1 MTEINRSN
9 VQDLAQKFY
18 SRNDPTGWFEEL
30 YSNAAGDESAI
41 QWADLAINP
50 NLDSWVKKNNVRGD
64 RKQALVVGCGLG
76 DDAQALSDIQWAD
89 LAINPNLDSWVK
101 KNNVRGDR
109 KQALV
114 VGCGL
119 GDDAQ
124 ALSELGFGVTG
135 FDISPTA
142 IAWCKKRFPESP
154 VNYIVDDLL
163 NPQVINKHKY
173 DFILESYTLQALPA
187 DVRSQGIESISKLLA
202 HQGTLLVIC
211 RGREESEP
219 ATSLPFPLT
228 KKELALFERL
238 GLEQVEFEDYLNHQS
253 KPGRRF
259 RIEYTV

>member
-30 YSNAAGDESAI
+30 YSNAAGDESAVP
-41 QWADLAINP
+41 WADLAINP
-50 NLDSWVKKNNVRGD
+50 NLDSWVKKNNLRGD
-64 RKQALVVGCGLG
+64 G
-76 DDAQALSDIQWAD
+76 
-89 LAINPNLDSWVK
+89 K
-101 KNNVRGDR
+101 K
-109 KQALV
+109 ALV

-142 IAWCKKRFPESP
+142 ISWCKKRFPESP

-163 NPQVINKHKY
+163 NPQIINKQKY

-187 DVRSQGIESISKLLA
+187 EVRPQGIESICKLLA

-228 KKELALFERL
+228 KKELALFEKL
-238 GLEQVEFEDYLNHQS
+238 GLEQVKFEDYRDQES
-253 KPGRRF
+253 RPVRRF
-259 RIEYTV
+259 RIEYTVCLSMDN